1 MTDIQILNNV
11 EEFHDYRDNG
21 GEELRIVKL
30 SAPWCA
36 PCRALNETIKNLD
49 PEKINGAVFAEVDI
63 DTDDTEAIGVEC
75 GVRGVPVLLFYK
87 GGEEKKRTVGIQT
100 ADTIYKIISE
110 LA

>member
-1 MTDIQILNNV
+1 MIESKILKSV
-11 EEFHDYRDNG
+11 EEFHNFLQESDENV
-21 GEELRIVKL
+21 RICRL
-30 SAPWCA
+30 AAPWCA
-36 PCRALNETIKNLD
+36 PCRALGETIKNLD